1 MIIFLLDKRNNEVE
15 FFPCALKKYKEI
27 ISDFRSENLS
37 LHQIIMRCGDAN
49 LTGAQLIH
57 TFERCKA
64 IKDNRENPTPNEAKN
79 PTPNEGLSTAKRYDL
94 KRQRLIRRN
103 FFESVDKAAAPQR
116 RRPHLRDSA
125 ASAERI
131 NAGKLALNNADIS
144 I

>member
-1 MIIFLLDKRNNEVE
+1 MIIFFVDKRGNEVE

-27 ISDFRSENLS
+27 ISDFRTNEMS
-37 LHQIIMRCGDAN
+37 LHQILMRCGEAN

-64 IKDNRENPTPNEAKN
+64 IKDKRENPTALHVPAKQD
-79 PTPNEGLSTAKRYDL
+79 ELLSTAKRYDL